1 MELKIDQF
9 RAFMEEM
16 ASFDEKLRVCI
27 IDDAQKM
34 NQYAANS
41 FLKTLEEPV
50 ENLYFILVTSDINAL
65 LPTIVSR
72 GERFPFFPLMENE
85 FYYLVETVAEE
96 FNFDGTVGKEPAF
109 KVSEGNPGVA
119 KDLCGEKGM
128 MQLDVAMRFWETVTT
143 SSTAFSSLSA
153 WTFKEREDFL
163 VLLRWVIII
172 GRDLMIGAE
181 TTDDQLEKCM
191 QWSDRE
197 KRLLKYW
204 TDGRAIE
211 ALAVLQKA
219 ESACRRY
226 ISTKNIWDMILIQLQ
241 HIQKGDYILWNR

>member
-1 MELKIDQF
+1 
-9 RAFMEEM
+9 
-16 ASFDEKLRVCI
+16 
-27 IDDAQKM
+27 
-34 NQYAANS
+34 
-41 FLKTLEEPV
+41 
-50 ENLYFILVTSDINAL
+50 
-65 LPTIVSR
+65 
-72 GERFPFFPLMENE
+72 
-85 FYYLVETVAEE
+85 
-96 FNFDGTVGKEPAF
+96 
-109 KVSEGNPGVA
+109 
-119 KDLCGEKGM
+119 M

-181 TTDDQLEKCM
+181 TTDDQLGKCM